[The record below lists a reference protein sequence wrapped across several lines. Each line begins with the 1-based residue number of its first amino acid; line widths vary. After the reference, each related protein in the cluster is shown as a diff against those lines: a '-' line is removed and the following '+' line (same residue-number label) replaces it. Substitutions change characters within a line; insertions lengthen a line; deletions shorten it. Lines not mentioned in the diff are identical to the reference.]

1 MPLASQSIELF
12 SLSKESWRKIL
23 KKFTG
28 LQRAENVIHPK
39 ARRHGPFSG
48 LQTMRN
54 GL

>member
-1 MPLASQSIELF
+1 MPLGPQSIELF
-12 SLSKESWRKIL
+12 SLSKEFWRKIL

-28 LQRAENVIHPK
+28 LQRAENVIHPI
-39 ARRHGPFSG
+39 ARRHGSFSG